1 MIARVHEVYLEAVQC
16 ILVAVHCVSFDFP
29 NFLFGPL
36 DANQRLQTRRAAS
49 ENSWKTLSGLN
60 KSAAA
65 RLLPRLKCPQKHDP
79 LSYFCNIREK
89 NTAVDTQLQA
99 GHSRWSDTL
108 GPAFFKVEVNSCFS
122 SLVRE
127 NTQRSADAEQL
138 LVYRAAHRASLLSS
152 LFSLKYFHSTFC
164 NIHSVFCVFK
174 STCFISKSCTTTTH
188 THTHTPQIH
197 NCFYFQVHDVWDKHT
212 NGSPAVQLGFSLSV
226 SLL

>member
-79 LSYFCNIREK
+79 LSYFCNRREK

-99 GHSRWSDTL
+99 CHSRWSDTL
-108 GPAFFKVEVNSCFS
+108 GPAFFKVEVNSCFH
-122 SLVRE
+122 
-127 NTQRSADAEQL
+127 Q
-138 LVYRAAHRASLLSS
+138 
-152 LFSLKYFHSTFC
+152 FSER
-164 NIHSVFCVFK
+164 
-174 STCFISKSCTTTTH
+174 
-188 THTHTPQIH
+188 
-197 NCFYFQVHDVWDKHT
+197 KHT
-212 NGSPAVQLGFSLSV
+212 ALCRRWAASRVQSGSPGVTAVVSVHFKAFSFHVLQYSLSI
-226 SLL
+226 LCF